1 MTGEEFMRS
10 ESLRR
15 ELGALLETEVFKR
28 ATEAILLDEF
38 PQATNLGLATPD
50 VGNGR
55 FQQLA
60 GMRHVINRLHRLA
73 RGVPEPKTLSEP
85 KFWTDADIEE
95 LKKLREQQQQ

>member
-1 MTGEEFMRS
+1 MRS

-15 ELGALLETEVFKR
+15 ELGALLETEVFRK

-38 PQATNLGLATPD
+38 PRADNLALAAPE

-85 KFWTDADIEE
+85 KFYTDADIEE
-95 LKKLREQQQQ
+95 LKKLREQQEKA